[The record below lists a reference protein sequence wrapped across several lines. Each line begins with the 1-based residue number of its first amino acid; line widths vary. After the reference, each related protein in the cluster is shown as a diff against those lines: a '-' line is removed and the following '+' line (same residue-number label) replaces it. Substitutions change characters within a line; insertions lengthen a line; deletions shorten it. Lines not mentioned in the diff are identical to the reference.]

1 MVLGIK
7 SIMIQKKTYDDLRL
21 LLDTLEGLPYES
33 QKDIAYVDAVRLIVD
48 KYEEET
54 MRRKSPHELT
64 KNNPVAKNARKVN
77 KSMIHSDQYKESKK
91 GYIKHKGRKTDKD
104 V

>member
-1 MVLGIK
+1 
-7 SIMIQKKTYDDLRL
+7 MIQKKTYDDLRL

-64 KNNPVAKNARKVN
+64 KNNPVAKLLQSIKREKRFEKIN
-77 KSMIHSDQYKESKK
+77 KWLNRIPFVTVEV
-91 GYIKHKGRKTDKD
+91 IE
-104 V
+104 

>member
-1 MVLGIK
+1 
-7 SIMIQKKTYDDLRL
+7 MIEKKTYDDLRL

-33 QKDIAYVDAVRLIVD
+33 QEDIKYLDAVRLIVD
-48 KYEEET
+48 TYEENV

-64 KNNPVAKNARKVN
+64 KNNPVAKNARKFN
-77 KSMIHSDQYKESKK
+77 KSMVYSDQYKKSKK
-91 GYIKHKGRKTDKD
+91 GYIKHKGRNTDKD

>member
-48 KYEEET
+48 KYEEDN
-54 MRRKSPHELT
+54 MRRKSPHELI
-64 KNNPVAKNARKVN
+64 KSNPVAKNARKFN